1 MKCIIDQ
8 YSKFFS
14 LTLVRGMDDREMGK
28 IKKDDR
34 GTKKKK
40 KKKKEEEE
48 EGKITYGFFYVCVC
62 VCVCVCFN
70 PSIHVNLFILNL

>member
-40 KKKKEEEE
+40 KKKKKKKER
-48 EGKITYGFFYVCVC
+48 YLMDSSMCVCVC
-62 VCVCVCFN
+62 VCVCVLIPVFM
-70 PSIHVNLFILNL
+70 

>member
-8 YSKFFS
+8 YSKIFS

-40 KKKKEEEE
+40 KKKKKKKER
-48 EGKITYGFFYVCVC
+48 YLMDSFMCVC
-62 VCVCVCFN
+62 VCVCVLIPVFM
-70 PSIHVNLFILNL
+70 

>member
-34 GTKKKK
+34 GAK

-48 EGKITYGFFYVCVC
+48 GKISYGFFYVCVC
-62 VCVCVCFN
+62 VF
-70 PSIHVNLFILNL
+70 